1 MTNNAIL
8 LVGPTGS
15 GKTPLGDYLT
25 EKNLN
30 NIKFAHFDF
39 GEHLRNAALKTEI
52 NGLTSKD
59 IEYIKKVLSSGALL
73 ENENFYIAG
82 TLLDNFIEKNARSGE
97 VIILN
102 GLPRHTGQAEN
113 ILKKVNIKAV
123 ISLEC
128 TPQTVLERIGKN
140 SGGDRTSRVD
150 DELSLVKK
158 KLETF
163 SKRTAPLIE
172 FFSSKSAQILK
183 LNVETSTQPDTLAKI
198 IAKEL
203 TKLDF

>member
-25 EKNLN
+25 EKSLN

-39 GEHLRNAALKTEI
+39 GEHLRNAASKSSI
-52 NGLTSKD
+52 KGLTSKD
-59 IEYIKKVLSSGALL
+59 IEYIKEVLSAGALL
-73 ENENFYIAG
+73 ENETFYIAG

-150 DELSLVKK
+150 DELTLVKK

-172 FFSSKSAQILK
+172 FFSSKNAKIIKLK
-183 LNVETSTQPDTLAKI
+183 VESSTQPDALSEI

-203 TKLDF
+203 EQL